1 MLERIGTD
9 SLDELYN
16 DVPEKFLYKGE
27 YDLRNSMSEQEV
39 REYFEC
45 LDKKNPRLKVFVGAG
60 AYDHYSP
67 AVVRYI
73 ISLLIRRKFHRVRSD
88 IFLNIRVWCVNL
100 LVWMSARLQ
109 CMTGLQQLPRP

>member
-27 YDLRNSMSEQEV
+27 YDLRDSMSEQEV

-45 LDKKNPRLKVFVGAG
+45 LDKKSCCSLYNFSFRISDCL
-60 AYDHYSP
+60 YSL
-67 AVVRYI
+67 
-73 ISLLIRRKFHRVRSD
+73 SGGNF
-88 IFLNIRVWCVNL
+88 
-100 LVWMSARLQ
+100 
-109 CMTGLQQLPRP
+109 TGYAQIYF